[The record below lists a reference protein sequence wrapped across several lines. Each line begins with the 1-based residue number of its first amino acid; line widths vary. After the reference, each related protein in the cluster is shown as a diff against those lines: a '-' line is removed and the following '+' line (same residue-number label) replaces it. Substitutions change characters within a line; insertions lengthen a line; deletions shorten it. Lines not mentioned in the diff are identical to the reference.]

1 MFIPTRFL
9 PDPSD
14 PWQEPDHRWRR
25 SGYLIR
31 HRLWPFLG
39 RDDPATWA
47 VWRFR
52 RGLRRC
58 HCEPGRRR
66 LARRYPALAEAH
78 RLYRSAEPLRRAELE
93 ARLLAGD
100 DDAAVAAKMG
110 LSAAGVATYHDVFFE
125 VRPRL
130 AYPHYVLGVVLGG
143 GRVFYAPDPADHGL
157 LLKLFGYQMG
167 GPYIDVLL
175 DYFREL
181 FVLPESLDG
190 LDEGA
195 LHRLQRK
202 LRTHLLLLATTT
214 PAEALPPE
222 EWLRLQGAM
231 TAIPEPPAAG
241 TDGGASTLA
250 ALRAALEAA
259 ATLSEAA
266 ARGGPR
272 AA

>member
-1 MFIPTRFL
+1 MFDPTMFL
-9 PDPSD
+9 PGHDLWPA
-14 PWQEPDHRWRR
+14 PARRWLRA
-25 SGYLIR
+25 GYLLR
-31 HRLWPFLG
+31 HRLWPFWGG

-47 VWRFR
+47 AWRFR

-58 HCEPGRRR
+58 HCAAGRRR

-78 RLYRSAEPLRRAELE
+78 CLYRSAEPLRRAELE
-93 ARLLAGD
+93 ARLLAGE
-100 DDAAVAAKMG
+100 DDATVAAKVG
-110 LSAAGVATYHDVFFE
+110 LSAPGVAMYHDVFFDI
-125 VRPRL
+125 RPRL
-130 AYPHYVLGVVLGG
+130 GADFYILDVVLRGQAWY
-143 GRVFYAPDPADHGL
+143 VPDPDDHGL
-157 LLKLFGYQMG
+157 LLKLFAYQLG
-167 GPYIDVLL
+167 GPYVDVLL
-175 DYFREL
+175 DYFREP

-195 LHRLQRK
+195 LRRLQRK

-231 TAIPEPPAAG
+231 PPVPEPAAG
-241 TDGGASTLA
+241 ADGGASTLT

-259 ATLSEAA
+259 TTLAEAA

>member
-1 MFIPTRFL
+1 MFDATLFSADPT
-9 PDPSD
+9 D
-14 PWQEPDHRWRR
+14 PWPAPARRWLRA
-25 SGYLIR
+25 GYLLR
-31 HRLWPFLG
+31 HRLWPFWGG

-47 VWRFR
+47 AWRFR

-58 HCEPGRRR
+58 HCAAGRRR

-78 RLYRSAEPLRRAELE
+78 CLYRSAEPLRRAELE
-93 ARLLAGD
+93 ARLLAGE
-100 DDAAVAAKMG
+100 DDATVAAKVG
-110 LSAAGVATYHDVFFE
+110 LSAPGVAMYHDVFFDI
-125 VRPRL
+125 RPRL
-130 AYPHYVLGVVLGG
+130 GADFYILDVVLRGQAWY
-143 GRVFYAPDPADHGL
+143 VPDPDDHGL
-157 LLKLFGYQMG
+157 LLKLFAYQLG
-167 GPYIDVLL
+167 GPYVDVLL
-175 DYFREL
+175 DYFREP

-222 EWLRLQGAM
+222 EWLRLQGAVA
-231 TAIPEPPAAG
+231 AIPEPAAG
-241 TDGGASTLA
+241 TDGGASTLT

-259 ATLSEAA
+259 ATLAEAA

>member
-78 RLYRSAEPLRRAELE
+78 GFYRSAEPLRRAELE
-93 ARLLAGD
+93 ARLLAGED
-100 DDAAVAAKMG
+100 DGTIATKMG
-110 LSAAGVATYHDVFFE
+110 LSAPGVATYHDVFFE

-130 AYPHYVLGVVLGG
+130 AADFYILDVVLGG
-143 GRVFYAPDPADHGL
+143 RACRVPDPADHGL
-157 LLKLFGYQMG
+157 LLRLFGHAMG
-167 GPYIDVLL
+167 NHYVDVLL
-175 DYFREL
+175 DYFREPP
-181 FVLPESLDG
+181 VVPESLDG
-190 LDEGA
+190 LDEAA
-195 LHRLQRK
+195 LRRLLGK
-202 LRTHLLLLATTT
+202 LRTKLLLLATTT

-231 TAIPEPPAAG
+231 PPIPEPAAG
-241 TDGGASTLA
+241 ADPRASTLA
-250 ALRAALEAA
+250 ALHLALEAA

>member
-25 SGYLIR
+25 SGYLLR
-31 HRLWPFLG
+31 HRRWPFWG

-47 VWRFR
+47 AWRFR

-78 RLYRSAEPLRRAELE
+78 CLYRSAEPLRRAELE
-93 ARLLAGD
+93 ARLLAGE
-100 DDAAVAAKMG
+100 DDATVAAKVG
-110 LSAAGVATYHDVFFE
+110 LSAPGVAMYHDVFFDI
-125 VRPRL
+125 RPRL
-130 AYPHYVLGVVLGG
+130 GADFYILDVVLRGQAWY
-143 GRVFYAPDPADHGL
+143 VPDPDDHGL
-157 LLKLFGYQMG
+157 LLKLFAYQLG
-167 GPYIDVLL
+167 GPYVDVLL
-175 DYFREL
+175 DYFREPPI
-181 FVLPESLDG
+181 VPESLDG
-190 LDEGA
+190 LDEAA
-195 LHRLQRK
+195 LRRLQRK
-202 LRTHLLLLATTT
+202 LRTKLLLLATTT

-222 EWLRLQGAM
+222 EWLRLQDAM

-241 TDGGASTLA
+241 TDGGASTLT
-250 ALRAALEAA
+250 ALRAAVEAA

>member
-1 MFIPTRFL
+1 MFAPTRFL
-9 PDPSD
+9 PGHD
-14 PWQEPDHRWRR
+14 PWPAPARRWLRA
-25 SGYLIR
+25 GYLLR
-31 HRLWPFLG
+31 HRLWPFWG

-47 VWRFR
+47 AWRFR

-58 HCEPGRRR
+58 RGEADRAW
-66 LARRYPALAEAH
+66 LARRFPTLAEAH

-93 ARLLAGD
+93 ARLLAGED
-100 DDAAVAAKMG
+100 DGTVGAKMG
-110 LSAAGVATYHDVFFE
+110 LSAPGVAMYHDVFFE

-143 GRVFYAPDPADHGL
+143 GRVYYAPDPADHGL
-157 LLKLFGYQMG
+157 LLRLFGYEMG

-175 DYFREL
+175 DYFREPL
-181 FVLPESLDG
+181 VLPESLEG
-190 LDEGA
+190 LDEES
-195 LHRLQRK
+195 LRRLLGK
-202 LRTHLLLLATTT
+202 LRTRLLLLATTT

-231 TAIPEPPAAG
+231 PPIPEPVAG
-241 TDGGASTLA
+241 TDAGASTLA
-250 ALRAALEAA
+250 ALRAALGAA